1 MKYALLRLSGLV
13 ILLLLMGGISVA
25 TEKTASSLTV
35 PVAGNNDFSGTAT
48 ITRFEKQEHQIV
60 AIGFVKNA
68 TGTAFAGVAWQVKL
82 SADSGALAATSGP
95 AAARQQQLTR
105 IAWSPRGQD
114 GARFVPVQGTT
125 GSCGALNISLGAT
138 MVNIAGAQVSL
149 MPIGLDVSGQSG
161 TPMGGLVC
169 SLLNI
174 VSSVSGLVGD
184 VASVVNL
191 LNSLLGSLTGALGGV
206 TGGLGGVTGGTGVTG
221 GAGV

>member
-1 MKYALLRLSGLV
+1 MKYALLRWSGLV

-25 TEKTASSLTV
+25 AEKTASSLTV
-35 PVAGNNDFSGTAT
+35 PVVGNNDFSGTAT

-68 TGTAFAGVAWQVKL
+68 TGTAFAGVVWQVKL

-95 AAARQQQLTR
+95 VPARQQLTR

-161 TPMGGLVC
+161 TPVGGLVC
-169 SLLNI
+169 SLLSI

-191 LNSLLGSLTGALGGV
+191 LNSLLGSLTGTLGGV
-206 TGGLGGVTGGTGVTG
+206 TGGLGGVTGGTGGTG